1 MRSEIFK
8 ILKGAVF
15 CALFLLCGAVADEA
29 KIKPM
34 LLKEYVPGMNITGWV
49 VSEKLDGVRA
59 IWDGKNLRSRRGKII
74 NAPEGWSAGF
84 PPFFV
89 DGELYTARGEF
100 EQLVSIVS
108 SSVPD
113 ERWSRVKFC
122 AFDLPKEQKNLS
134 AKMEILRN
142 FIASSG
148 AQNLLIVQQTPVS
161 THADVQAYFDR
172 VIAAGGEGVVLRD
185 PNALYES
192 GRSDKILKYK
202 KTHDSEC
209 KVVKIN
215 PGYGKNEGK
224 MGSLSCVDLRSGA
237 KFKVGTGFSD
247 EMRANPPKVGTII
260 TYQYQNLTREK
271 KPRFPVFLRVR
282 PAI

>member
-1 MRSEIFK
+1 M
-8 ILKGAVF
+8 
-15 CALFLLCGAVADEA
+15 
-29 KIKPM
+29 
-34 LLKEYVPGMNITGWV
+34 
-49 VSEKLDGVRA
+49 
-59 IWDGKNLRSRRGKII
+59 
-74 NAPEGWSAGF
+74 
-84 PPFFV
+84 
-89 DGELYTARGEF
+89 
-100 EQLVSIVS
+100 
-108 SSVPD
+108 PD
-113 ERWSRVKFC
+113 ERWSRVKFY

-202 KTHDSEC
+202 KTHDSDC

>member
-1 MRSEIFK
+1 MI
-8 ILKGAVF
+8 
-15 CALFLLCGAVADEA
+15 
-29 KIKPM
+29 
-34 LLKEYVPGMNITGWV
+34 
-49 VSEKLDGVRA
+49 
-59 IWDGKNLRSRRGKII
+59 
-74 NAPEGWSAGF
+74 
-84 PPFFV
+84 
-89 DGELYTARGEF
+89 
-100 EQLVSIVS
+100 
-108 SSVPD
+108 
-113 ERWSRVKFC
+113 
-122 AFDLPKEQKNLS
+122 
-134 AKMEILRN
+134 
-142 FIASSG
+142 
-148 AQNLLIVQQTPVS
+148 
-161 THADVQAYFDR
+161 

-202 KTHDSEC
+202 KMHDSDC